1 MLDKEIT
8 SAELNEQLL
17 NDVLERNYY
26 KYFRESKKQLSII
39 VNKGNICGTHCE
51 VNNNFEDY
59 FQVFDLS
66 NNKSNIKNLIDFYI
80 KNKFK
85 CDINI
90 LGDDTNSVA
99 EYETALAVMLESFK
113 LESEFKPAK
122 ITLCCHLNYLN
133 NSLIDR
139 YIKDFADVDI
149 TVTFTVVTQGKFI
162 DNDSDYSLLEKYES
176 NIDRIICYI
185 KPETIQYQIEN
196 SLWWMNQ
203 SNTLL
208 NKVLFKLE
216 DNKLWVDENKEDLHK
231 FIEFIL
237 DFNYEVIYRDNQEA
251 FLKFISSKVLQSS
264 GLFVGED
271 YIKCGIQNEL
281 FIQAWDNKVLTCPGL
296 IHPFHQ
302 VGEFN
307 IDHVKENNVSIQIM
321 KDHAKIACLPKCEA
335 CRHSPFCH
343 SFCWAR
349 AFQDHGNCLVPIPEF
364 CDIKKEIDFHVLK
377 YCLDKINWTDDL
389 AMTYPDIYNQEYMK
403 SFSLD
408 LRKGITYAK
417 F

>member
-90 LGDDTNSVA
+90 LGDDISSIA

-185 KPETIQYQIEN
+185 KPETIQY
-196 SLWWMNQ
+196 
-203 SNTLL
+203 
-208 NKVLFKLE
+208 
-216 DNKLWVDENKEDLHK
+216 
-231 FIEFIL
+231 
-237 DFNYEVIYRDNQEA
+237 
-251 FLKFISSKVLQSS
+251 
-264 GLFVGED
+264 
-271 YIKCGIQNEL
+271 
-281 FIQAWDNKVLTCPGL
+281 
-296 IHPFHQ
+296 
-302 VGEFN
+302 
-307 IDHVKENNVSIQIM
+307 
-321 KDHAKIACLPKCEA
+321 
-335 CRHSPFCH
+335 
-343 SFCWAR
+343 
-349 AFQDHGNCLVPIPEF
+349 
-364 CDIKKEIDFHVLK
+364 
-377 YCLDKINWTDDL
+377 
-389 AMTYPDIYNQEYMK
+389 
-403 SFSLD
+403 
-408 LRKGITYAK
+408 
-417 F
+417 

>member
-133 NSLIDR
+133 NPLIDR
-139 YIKDFADVDI
+139 YIKDFADIDI
-149 TVTFTVVTQGKFI
+149 TVTFIIVTQGKFI

-185 KPETIQYQIEN
+185 KPETIQY
-196 SLWWMNQ
+196 
-203 SNTLL
+203 
-208 NKVLFKLE
+208 
-216 DNKLWVDENKEDLHK
+216 
-231 FIEFIL
+231 
-237 DFNYEVIYRDNQEA
+237 
-251 FLKFISSKVLQSS
+251 
-264 GLFVGED
+264 
-271 YIKCGIQNEL
+271 
-281 FIQAWDNKVLTCPGL
+281 
-296 IHPFHQ
+296 
-302 VGEFN
+302 
-307 IDHVKENNVSIQIM
+307 
-321 KDHAKIACLPKCEA
+321 
-335 CRHSPFCH
+335 
-343 SFCWAR
+343 
-349 AFQDHGNCLVPIPEF
+349 
-364 CDIKKEIDFHVLK
+364 
-377 YCLDKINWTDDL
+377 
-389 AMTYPDIYNQEYMK
+389 
-403 SFSLD
+403 
-408 LRKGITYAK
+408 
-417 F
+417 

>member
-185 KPETIQYQIEN
+185 KPETIQY
-196 SLWWMNQ
+196 
-203 SNTLL
+203 
-208 NKVLFKLE
+208 
-216 DNKLWVDENKEDLHK
+216 
-231 FIEFIL
+231 
-237 DFNYEVIYRDNQEA
+237 
-251 FLKFISSKVLQSS
+251 
-264 GLFVGED
+264 
-271 YIKCGIQNEL
+271 
-281 FIQAWDNKVLTCPGL
+281 
-296 IHPFHQ
+296 
-302 VGEFN
+302 
-307 IDHVKENNVSIQIM
+307 
-321 KDHAKIACLPKCEA
+321 
-335 CRHSPFCH
+335 
-343 SFCWAR
+343 
-349 AFQDHGNCLVPIPEF
+349 
-364 CDIKKEIDFHVLK
+364 
-377 YCLDKINWTDDL
+377 
-389 AMTYPDIYNQEYMK
+389 
-403 SFSLD
+403 
-408 LRKGITYAK
+408 
-417 F
+417 

>member
-90 LGDDTNSVA
+90 LGDDISSTA

-139 YIKDFADVDI
+139 YIKDFADIDI
-149 TVTFTVVTQGKFI
+149 TVTFIIVTQGKFI
-162 DNDSDYSLLEKYES
+162 DTDSDYSLIEKYES

-185 KPETIQYQIEN
+185 KPETIQY
-196 SLWWMNQ
+196 
-203 SNTLL
+203 
-208 NKVLFKLE
+208 
-216 DNKLWVDENKEDLHK
+216 
-231 FIEFIL
+231 
-237 DFNYEVIYRDNQEA
+237 
-251 FLKFISSKVLQSS
+251 
-264 GLFVGED
+264 
-271 YIKCGIQNEL
+271 
-281 FIQAWDNKVLTCPGL
+281 
-296 IHPFHQ
+296 
-302 VGEFN
+302 
-307 IDHVKENNVSIQIM
+307 
-321 KDHAKIACLPKCEA
+321 
-335 CRHSPFCH
+335 
-343 SFCWAR
+343 
-349 AFQDHGNCLVPIPEF
+349 
-364 CDIKKEIDFHVLK
+364 
-377 YCLDKINWTDDL
+377 
-389 AMTYPDIYNQEYMK
+389 
-403 SFSLD
+403 
-408 LRKGITYAK
+408 
-417 F
+417 